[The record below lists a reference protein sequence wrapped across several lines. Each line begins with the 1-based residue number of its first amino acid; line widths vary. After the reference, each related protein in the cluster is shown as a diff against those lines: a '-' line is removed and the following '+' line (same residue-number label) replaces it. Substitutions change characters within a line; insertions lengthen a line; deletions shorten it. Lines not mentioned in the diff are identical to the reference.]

1 MSNCIYLKQKFNHK
15 FECKKNKQEICLKDC
30 SNCSYK
36 EYKKCTKIV
45 KKNITDNKECTK
57 SQKYCAKI
65 KTKSSRLAKLERNR
79 FSLFTDDLDH
89 CIICGKKKDNIHEVI
104 YGKNRINSMKFGLT
118 IPLCNYHHQM
128 MHSNPVLS
136 NKYKKRG
143 QALFDS
149 AYPDLK
155 FGDIF
160 KKNYI
165 K

>member
-15 FECKKNKQEICLKDC
+15 FECKKSKQEICLKDC
-30 SNCSYK
+30 SNCPYK

-45 KKNITDNKECTK
+45 QKRTTDNKECTK

-65 KTKSSRLAKLERNR
+65 KTKSSRLAKLERDR

-89 CIICGKKKDNIHEVI
+89 CIICGKKKDHIHEVI

-128 MHSNPVLS
+128 IHSNSVLS
-136 NKYKKRG
+136 NEYKKRG
-143 QALFDS
+143 QALFDR
-149 AYPDLK
+149 AYPDLV
-155 FGDIF
+155 FENIF
-160 KKNYI
+160 RENYL
-165 K
+165 